1 MKNLIIIIGTIV
13 LGVFIV
19 TNFVLGDNSSS
30 LKTASEKI
38 MKEGTD
44 SISQSVDFKLP
55 SIGQSIGQ

>member
-19 TNFVLGDNSSS
+19 NSFVLGSGSSS

-38 MKEGTD
+38 MKDGTD
-44 SISQSVDFKLP
+44 AITKNVDFNLP
-55 SIGQSIGQ
+55 SVG

>member
-19 TNFVLGDNSSS
+19 NSFVLGSGSSS

-38 MKEGTD
+38 MKDGTD
-44 SISQSVDFKLP
+44 AITENVDFNLE
-55 SIGQSIGQ
+55 SVG